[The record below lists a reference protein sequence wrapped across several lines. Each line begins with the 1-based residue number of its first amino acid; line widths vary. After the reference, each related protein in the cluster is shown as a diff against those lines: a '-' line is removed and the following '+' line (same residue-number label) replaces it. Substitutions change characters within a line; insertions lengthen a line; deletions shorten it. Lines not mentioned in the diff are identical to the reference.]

1 MNDRPIDSP
10 VVRASSPTAA
20 ITAAKTA
27 AGTAADSAVDT
38 AVPASSAAP
47 PPRGGVD
54 EAAVAA
60 LYRQLLTVLGE
71 DPDRDGLRDTPRR
84 VAAWWRK
91 FLDYDP
97 GNLDTVFEHTDG
109 GDQIVAVSGIT
120 VWSLCEHHLAP
131 FAITTHLAYQPA
143 GQVAGLSKLA
153 RGVHAHAHRLQLQ
166 ERLTAQIAGNIAALT
181 GAAAVGVWLVATHT
195 CVSMRGVRAEHARAT
210 TSCLLGAAREDS
222 ALAARL
228 YAAAHPVAHPAVHPP
243 VMP

>member
-1 MNDRPIDSP
+1 MNHRPIDSTTPRATSPATPQP
-10 VVRASSPTAA
+10 VLTTAG
-20 ITAAKTA
+20 I
-27 AGTAADSAVDT
+27 GPDTAADS
-38 AVPASSAAP
+38 SAAASAAADLR
-47 PPRGGVD
+47 RGRVD

-84 VAAWWRK
+84 VAAWWRE
-91 FLDYDP
+91 FLDHDP
-97 GNLDTVFEHTDG
+97 GNLDTVFEHTSD

-120 VWSLCEHHLAP
+120 TWSLCEHHLAP
-131 FAITTHLAYQPA
+131 FAITADLAYQPA

-153 RGVHAHAHRLQLQ
+153 RVVQAHAHRLQLQ
-166 ERLTAQIAGNIAALT
+166 ERLTAHIAENIAALT

-210 TSCLLGAAREDS
+210 TSCLLGAAREDT

-228 YAAAHPVAHPAVHPP
+228 HAAAHPGHAPG
-243 VMP
+243 MP